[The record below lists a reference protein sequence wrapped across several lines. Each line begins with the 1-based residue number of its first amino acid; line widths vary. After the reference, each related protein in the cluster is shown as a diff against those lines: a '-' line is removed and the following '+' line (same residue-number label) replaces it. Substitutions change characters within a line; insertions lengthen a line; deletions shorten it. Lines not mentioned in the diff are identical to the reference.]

1 MYQEIIHI
9 DLKGAGQ
16 SIKKIDARVEGS
28 AFNAADRAAIA
39 PGIDCKVLLRHGA
52 RDTQAA

>member
-1 MYQEIIHI
+1 MHQEIIHI
-9 DLKGAGQ
+9 DLEGAGQ